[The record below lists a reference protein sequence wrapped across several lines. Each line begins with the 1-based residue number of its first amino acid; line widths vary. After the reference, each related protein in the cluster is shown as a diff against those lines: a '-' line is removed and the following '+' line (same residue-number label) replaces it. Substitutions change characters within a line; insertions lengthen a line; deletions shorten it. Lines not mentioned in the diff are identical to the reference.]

1 MRGALQQ
8 SSSPLHQPESSMIL
22 RSTKSGDFYQLSKS
36 HRKTNPISPA
46 AIHLYRPVF
55 LSEEW
60 GVPHNIV
67 FLWNNFVLTGQ
78 NPRWPEKVLFLP
90 DKIFSFEK
98 SLICFGRDFFW
109 SNKILFG
116 RKKAEIGSTKSF
128 FFRTRFV
135 WHGRDFFWLEEPV
148 CHRKNSVWNKR
159 SSFSTNKISFLKN
172 EVCLYE
178 TSLVS
183 TNEVSFVSDR
193 SEERRV

>member
-1 MRGALQQ
+1 MGSTSQHRFPLEQFC
-8 SSSPLHQPESSMIL
+8 SHRTKSPLA
-22 RSTKSGDFYQLSKS
+22 RKS
-36 HRKTNPISPA
+36 
-46 AIHLYRPVF
+46 
-55 LSEEW
+55 
-60 GVPHNIV
+60 
-67 FLWNNFVLTGQ
+67 FVLAGQ
-78 NPRWPEKVLFLP
+78 NLFFRKKSFVLP
-90 DKIFSFEK
+90 DKIFSGQK

-183 TNEVSFVSDR
+183 TNEVSFVSDGVFSVQARFRESISGRR
-193 SEERRV
+193 SAG